1 MFGVS
6 QKNQGFA
13 DLCRRITWHL
23 KRQPVKRLTN
33 AQVHAFGVDPDQ
45 LCRLGV
51 RQARQFDVVGDGF
64 GVIGVHVLDHAH
76 LSLAGERIGQRQLIN
91 PMNRAEATDVTVPHG
106 FEHPEIEIVG
116 LVVALRLREIAVVT
130 LGGRFDRGLVFELF
144 CFGEISQATNGLHIV
159 GLTFAHKKR
168 AFRIFLQVMG
178 VLGDAADKDQR
189 PTLLVQAI
197 RNHGAKRETG
207 HRLGVRRQHPAVF
220 LEKQFSGILG
230 RFNAQFMTPYIESV
244 EKTDRLLEKVPAM
257 PSGAILM
264 CSLATQG
271 ADREAP
277 YEETTSTCNWGM
289 RMQLT
294 DKVIIITGGCQGLG
308 RSMAEYFASKGAK
321 LALVD
326 LNQEKLDAAVAA
338 CKAKGVE
345 ARAYLCNV
353 ANEEQVCHMVSQ
365 VAEDFGAIHGL
376 INNAGILRDGLLL
389 KIKDGEMSKMS
400 LAQWQ
405 AVIDVNLT
413 GVFLCTREVAAKM
426 IELKSSGAIINISS
440 ISRAGN
446 VGQTNYSAAKAGVAA
461 ATVTWAKELARYGI
475 RVAGIAPGFIETEMT
490 LGMKPEALEK
500 MTSGIPLKRMG
511 KPEEIAHS
519 AAYIFENDY
528 YTGRILEMD
537 GGLRI

>member
-1 MFGVS
+1 MLGVS
-6 QKNQGFA
+6 QENQGFP
-13 DLCRRITWHL
+13 DLCRRITRRL
-23 KRQPVKRLTN
+23 KRQPVQRLAD
-33 AQVHAFGVDPDQ
+33 AQMHAFGVDAGQ
-45 LCRLGV
+45 LRRFGF
-51 RQARQFDVVGDGF
+51 RQARQFDVVRDGF
-64 GVIGVHVLDHAH
+64 GVIGIHVLDHAH
-76 LSLAGERIGQRQLIN
+76 FGFAGKRVGQGQVID
-91 PMNRAEATDVTVPHG
+91 PVNRAETADVTMAYRS
-106 FEHPEIEIVG
+106 EYPEIEIVS
-116 LVVALRLREIAVVT
+116 LVVVLRIREVAIVT
-130 LGGRFDRGLVFELF
+130 FGGHFDGGWVFEFF
-144 CFGEISQATNGLHIV
+144 CFRKIGQATNGLCV
-159 GLTFAHKKR
+159 FGPSLAHKQR
-168 AFRIFLQVMG
+168 ALRVFLQIVR
-178 VLGDAADKDQR
+178 VLGDAADQDQR
-189 PTLLVQAI
+189 PALLVQAV
-197 RNHGAKRETG
+197 RNHGAERETG
-207 HRLGVRRQHPAVF
+207 HRFGVRREHPTVF
-220 LEKQFSGILG
+220 LEKQFSCMLS

-244 EKTDRLLEKVPAM
+244 RKTDRRLVEVPVRHRAV
-257 PSGAILM
+257 LV
-264 CSLATQG
+264 CSQARSG
-271 ADREAP
+271 ADREAL
-277 YEETTSTCNWGM
+277 YKETTPTCYWGM

-308 RSMAEYFASKGAK
+308 RSMAEYFAGKGAK

-326 LNQEKLDAAVAA
+326 LNQEKLDDPVAA

-353 ANEEQVCHMVSQ
+353 ANEEQVTHMVAQ

-389 KIKDGEMSKMS
+389 KVKDGEMTKMS

-426 IELKSSGAIINISS
+426 VELKNSGAIINISS

-446 VGQTNYSAAKAGVAA
+446 VGQTNYSAAKAGVAT

-490 LGMKPEALEK
+490 LGMKPDALEK
-500 MTSGIPLKRMG
+500 MTAGIPLKRMG